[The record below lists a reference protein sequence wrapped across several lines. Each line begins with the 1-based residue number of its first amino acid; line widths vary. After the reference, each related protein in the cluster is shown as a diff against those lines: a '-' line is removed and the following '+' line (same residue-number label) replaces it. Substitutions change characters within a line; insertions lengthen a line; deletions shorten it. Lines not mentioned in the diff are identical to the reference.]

1 MTLEE
6 MKKTIKERE
15 NIRKVSGAIKIGT
28 LLATYLVWKSKN
40 MTPFTEDMLKYYV
53 PAIETVNEDDE
64 RTKAVFAP
72 EKKTL
77 EGYKDVKLLVEYN
90 TAWEKTNNGLYR
102 KMHSIYSYKN
112 IKEEDIKDIVSNPEL
127 LNEYLTKESEF
138 PEYTET
144 IDEINNY
151 PTYNIQILNK
161 EKSIYQNELES
172 RKDAVLDTITYLL
185 VNGIFLWMLFMAD
198 ENENKYTE
206 KLKREY
212 QVLSRK
218 KK

>member
-77 EGYKDVKLLVEYN
+77 EGYKNVKLLVEYN

-185 VNGIFLWMLFMAD
+185 VNGIFLGMLFMAD

>member
-15 NIRKVSGAIKIGT
+15 NLQKVSSASKIGII
-28 LLATYLVWKSKN
+28 LVTYLLFRSKH

-64 RTKAVFAP
+64 RTKTVLEP

-102 KMHSIYSYKN
+102 KMHSIYSYQN
-112 IKEEDIKDIVSNPEL
+112 MKEEDIKDIVSNPKL

-172 RKDAVLDTITYLL
+172 RKDAILDTIMYLIL
-185 VNGIFLWMLFMAD
+185 NGTVLWVISMID
-198 ENENKYTE
+198 KIE
-206 KLKREY
+206 KSDLEELKREY

>member
-15 NIRKVSGAIKIGT
+15 NIRKLSGAIKIGT

-77 EGYKDVKLLVEYN
+77 EGYKNVKLLVEYN

-102 KMHSIYSYKN
+102 QIHSIYSYQN
-112 IKEEDIKDIVSNPEL
+112 MKEEDIKDIVSNPEL

-138 PEYTET
+138 PEYAET

-185 VNGIFLWMLFMAD
+185 LNGIFLGMLVMAD
-198 ENENKYTE
+198 EKEKSDLE

>member
-1 MTLEE
+1 
-6 MKKTIKERE
+6 
-15 NIRKVSGAIKIGT
+15 
-28 LLATYLVWKSKN
+28 
-40 MTPFTEDMLKYYV
+40 
-53 PAIETVNEDDE
+53 
-64 RTKAVFAP
+64 
-72 EKKTL
+72 
-77 EGYKDVKLLVEYN
+77 
-90 TAWEKTNNGLYR
+90 
-102 KMHSIYSYKN
+102 MHSIYSYKN

-185 VNGIFLWMLFMAD
+185 LNGIFLGMLF
-198 ENENKYTE
+198 
-206 KLKREY
+206 R
-212 QVLSRK
+212 R
-218 KK
+218 